1 MPKTW
6 YTLAHD
12 VWQGAK
18 WVWIAL
24 VIAIGVSVAASVFAG
39 KQAEVSN
46 MTVVAVILW
55 LRTFGFY
62 QILTLSFI
70 GLFIVVSLASG
81 LTTFILGKNNEST
94 YTPPPEVQAMLDYLK
109 KDIEATQQREE
120 VQQAL
125 DRAAFTQYLRSIEE
139 MYETISSRG
148 LAQPSR
154 AMVFIDV
161 PLEATFVHLHVVSD
175 EPIYDAPG
183 EQQRQLEAMRK
194 RTDLSR
200 EERDAYLQ
208 GLRLIWQSQLRRD
221 VDEEQAQQP
230 LFLEE
235 LLLQLTSTN
244 PVAILLGAP
253 GSGKTTF
260 LRWLAFHM
268 ARASLSLNTYPLP
281 HGLGR
286 PQVPLLIQTEEYAD
300 KLEKDSLTLK
310 QFLIVQWSSIHPNL
324 ARKLLDELSQG
335 RCLVL
340 FDGLDQG
347 TTLNV
352 RRRVIA
358 AIYEFIADYSSDDP
372 TNYNR
377 FIVTS
382 RIAES
387 EPGAFARYTHYTL
400 LDLSEQQIEQLL
412 ANWCLAIARYQAVA
426 SKGMQPLTGQEEAE
440 VRSAGAKRQE
450 QLLHMLKDN
459 ADLIQ
464 LATNPMALTMMVLL
478 HASGRNLLQHHIE
491 LCQMLTRTLLDTWNR
506 ESGRRMFSGEE
517 MPLAEQ
523 LLGNLAFRLHESG
536 TPLSGFDVVMTTRQT
551 LATFQQRQP
560 VEIREHDIMQ
570 FIETLRRSS
579 GLFVEGGEDLYY
591 FAKRPI
597 QDYYVVLSLLHM
609 PQDEWKQFAFQQ
621 YHSAAWREPLLLAL
635 RYKTRQNLLTVRA
648 HQQNE
653 SAPSRGSTTHLIAQ
667 TPLEE
672 QARNLQAFERVQQLT
687 KQHVEELLTACIDTR
702 PLPEAT
708 QQAVGVGTIQEM
720 AWKLLRHPFVLQPGA
735 LDAVL
740 RALESSKAPI
750 CEGAA
755 MLLQRSTTLSQDRQQ
770 QAADKIWQMLID
782 NNVTHQFSPLS
793 SFELR
798 RLYDTLFETLQVLAP
813 HS

>member
-1 MPKTW
+1 MRKTW
-6 YTLAHD
+6 YALAHD

-18 WVWIAL
+18 WVWTAI
-24 VIAIGVSVAASVFAG
+24 VIAIIVSVASSVFAG
-39 KQAEVSN
+39 KQVDVNNTTAI
-46 MTVVAVILW
+46 AFIIW

-62 QILTLSFI
+62 QILILSFI
-70 GLFIVVSLASG
+70 GLFVVVSLASG
-81 LTTFILGKNNEST
+81 LTTFILSKNNEPT
-94 YTPPPEVQAMLDYLK
+94 YPPPPEVQTMLDYLK
-109 KDIEATQQREE
+109 KDVEATQRREE

-125 DRAAFTQYLRSIEE
+125 EKAAFTQYLRSIEE
-139 MYETISSRG
+139 MCETISPRG
-148 LAQPSR
+148 FAQLSR
-154 AMVFIDV
+154 ALIFMDV
-161 PLEATFVHLHVVSD
+161 PLEAAFVHLHVVSD

-208 GLRLIWQSQLRRD
+208 GLRIIWQSQLRRD
-221 VDEEQAQQP
+221 TDEEQAQQP

-235 LLLQLTSTN
+235 LLLQLTPGN

-281 HGLGR
+281 RGLGR
-286 PQVPLLIQTEEYAD
+286 PQVPVLIQTEEYAV
-300 KLEKDSLTLK
+300 KLEKDYLTLK
-310 QFLIVQWSSIHPNL
+310 QFLIVQWSGIHPNL
-324 ARKLLDELSQG
+324 PWKLLDDLSQG

-358 AIYEFIADYSSDDP
+358 AIHEFIADYSSDDP
-372 TNYNR
+372 NNYNR

-382 RIAES
+382 RITES
-387 EPGAFARYTHYTL
+387 EPGAFARYMHYTL
-400 LDLSEQQIEQLL
+400 LDLTEQQIEQIL
-412 ANWCLAIARYQAVA
+412 ANWYLAIARYRAVA
-426 SKGMQPLTGQEEAE
+426 SKGMRSLTGQEEAE
-440 VRSAGAKRQE
+440 ARIAGAKRQE
-450 QLLHMLKDN
+450 QLLYMLRDN
-459 ADLIQ
+459 ADL
-464 LATNPMALTMMVLL
+464 M
-478 HASGRNLLQHHIE
+478 
-491 LCQMLTRTLLDTWNR
+491 RTLLDTWNR
-506 ESGRRMFSGEE
+506 ESDRRMFSGEE

-536 TPLSGFDVVMTTRQT
+536 RPLSGFDVVMTTRQT
-551 LATFQQRQP
+551 MATFQQRQP
-560 VEIREHDIMQ
+560 VEIKEHDIMQ

-591 FAKRPI
+591 FANRPI

-609 PQDEWKQFAFQQ
+609 PQDELKQFAFQQ

-635 RYKTRQNLLTVRA
+635 RYKIKQNLLTVRA
-648 HQQNE
+648 RQQDE
-653 SAPSRGSTTHLIAQ
+653 PAPSEGLPTNLLAQ
-667 TPLEE
+667 TTPEE
-672 QARNLQAFERVQQLT
+672 WARNLQALGRVQRLT
-687 KQHVEELLTACIDTR
+687 MRHVEELLAACIDTR
-702 PLPEAT
+702 PLPKAT
-708 QQAVGVGTIQEM
+708 QQALGVGTVQEM
-720 AWKLLRHPFVLQPGA
+720 ALKLLRQPFVLSPEG

-755 MLLQRSTTLSQDRQQ
+755 ILLQRSTTLPRDRQQ
-770 QAADKIWQMLID
+770 QAAHKIWQMLID
-782 NNVTHQFSPLS
+782 NNITHQFSALS
-793 SFELR
+793 YFELR
-798 RLYDTLFETLQVLAP
+798 RLYDTLFETLQVLGS

>member
-1 MPKTW
+1 
-6 YTLAHD
+6 
-12 VWQGAK
+12 
-18 WVWIAL
+18 
-24 VIAIGVSVAASVFAG
+24 
-39 KQAEVSN
+39 
-46 MTVVAVILW
+46 
-55 LRTFGFY
+55 
-62 QILTLSFI
+62 
-70 GLFIVVSLASG
+70 
-81 LTTFILGKNNEST
+81 
-94 YTPPPEVQAMLDYLK
+94 MLNYLK

-139 MYETISSRG
+139 MCETISSSG

-154 AMVFIDV
+154 AMIFLDV
-161 PLEATFVHLHVVSD
+161 PLEASFVHLHVVAD
-175 EPIYDAPG
+175 EPIYDAPD
-183 EQQRQLEAMRK
+183 EQQRQLEAMRQ

-230 LFLEE
+230 LLLEE

-244 PVAILLGAP
+244 PVAVLLGAP
-253 GSGKTTF
+253 GSGKTTC

-281 HGLGR
+281 HGLGH
-286 PQVPLLIQTEEYAD
+286 PQVPLLIQTKEYAD

-310 QFLIVQWSSIHPNL
+310 QFLIVQWNSIHPNL
-324 ARKLLDELSQG
+324 ALKLLDELSQG

-340 FDGLDQG
+340 FDGLDQA
-347 TTLNV
+347 TALNV

-358 AIYEFIADYSSDDP
+358 AIYEFIADYASDDP

-382 RIAES
+382 RIAGS

-400 LDLSEQQIEQLL
+400 LDLNEQQIEQLL
-412 ANWCLAIARYQAVA
+412 ANWSLAIARSRAVA
-426 SKGMQPLTGQEEAE
+426 NKGTQPLTGQEEAE
-440 VRSAGAKRQE
+440 VHSAGARRQK
-450 QLLHMLKDN
+450 QLLQMLKEHT
-459 ADLIQ
+459 DLMQ
-464 LATNPMALTMMVLL
+464 LATNPLAITMMVLL
-478 HASGRNLLQHHIE
+478 HASGRDLLQNHLE

-536 TPLSGFDVVMTTRQT
+536 TPLSRFDVMMTTRQT
-551 LATFQQRQP
+551 LATFKQRQP
-560 VEIREHDIMQ
+560 GEIREHDIMQ

-591 FAKRPI
+591 FARRPI
-597 QDYYVVLSLLHM
+597 QDYYVILSLLQM
-609 PQDEWKQFAFQQ
+609 PQEEWKQFALQQ
-621 YHSAAWREPLLLAL
+621 YHSTAWREPLMLAL
-635 RYKTRQNLLTVRA
+635 RYKTRQNELTVRA
-648 HQQNE
+648 RQQNE
-653 SAPSRGSTTHLIAQ
+653 PAPSRGSNMQSLAQ

-672 QARNLQAFERVQQLT
+672 QARNLLAFERVHQLT
-687 KQHVEELLTACIDTR
+687 KQDVEELLAACIDTR
-702 PLPEAT
+702 QLPET
-708 QQAVGVGTIQEM
+708 IQQAVGVGTIQEM
-720 AWKLLRHPFVLQPGA
+720 AWKLLRHPFVLQPDA

-755 MLLQRSTTLSQDRQQ
+755 MLLQHSTTLPQDRQQ
-770 QAADKIWQMLID
+770 QAADKILQMLID
-782 NNVTHQFSPLS
+782 NDVTHRCSPSS

>member
-24 VIAIGVSVAASVFAG
+24 VIAIGVSVASSVFAG

-139 MYETISSRG
+139 MCETISSRG

-154 AMVFIDV
+154 AIVFIDV
-161 PLEATFVHLHVVSD
+161 PLEAAFVHLHVVSD

-208 GLRLIWQSQLRRD
+208 GLRLIWQSQLRLD

-286 PQVPLLIQTEEYAD
+286 PQVPLLIQTKEYAD

-352 RRRVIA
+352 RGRVIA

-412 ANWCLAIARYQAVA
+412 ANWFLAIARYRAVA

-450 QLLHMLKDN
+450 QLLHVLKDN
-459 ADLIQ
+459 ADLMQ

-478 HASGRNLLQHHIE
+478 YASGRNLLQHHIE
-491 LCQMLTRTLLDTWNR
+491 LSQMLTRTLLDTWNR

-648 HQQNE
+648 RQQNE
-653 SAPSRGSTTHLIAQ
+653 SAPSRGSTTHSLAQ

-755 MLLQRSTTLSQDRQQ
+755 MLLQRRTTLPQDRQQ

-793 SFELR
+793 SFELQ

>member
-1 MPKTW
+1 MRKTW
-6 YTLAHD
+6 YTLARD

-24 VIAIGVSVAASVFAG
+24 VIAIGVSVASSVFAG
-39 KQAEVSN
+39 KQADVSN
-46 MTVVAVILW
+46 TTVVAVILW

-62 QILTLSFI
+62 QILIFSFL
-70 GLFIVVSLASG
+70 GLFIVISLASG

-94 YTPPPEVQAMLDYLK
+94 YTPPPEVQAMLDYWK
-109 KDIEATQQREE
+109 KDMEATKQREE

-125 DRAAFTQYLRSIEE
+125 ERAAFTQYLRSIEE
-139 MYETISSRG
+139 MCETISSRG
-148 LAQPSR
+148 FAQLSR
-154 AMVFIDV
+154 AFVFLDV
-161 PLEATFVHLHVVSD
+161 PLEATFVDLQVVSD

-221 VDEEQAQQP
+221 VDEEHAQQP

-235 LLLQLTSTN
+235 LLLRLTSTN

-268 ARASLSLNTYPLP
+268 ARASLPLNPYPLP

-286 PQVPLLIQTEEYAD
+286 SQVPLLIQTKEYAD
-300 KLEKDSLTLK
+300 RLEKDSLTLK
-310 QFLIVQWSSIHPNL
+310 QFLIVQWSSIDPNL

-340 FDGLDQG
+340 FDGLDQA

-358 AIYEFIADYSSDDP
+358 AIHEFIADYASDDP

-382 RIAES
+382 RIAEN

-400 LDLSEQQIEQLL
+400 LDLSERQVEQLL
-412 ANWCLAIARYQAVA
+412 ANCCLAVAHYRAAA

-440 VRSAGAKRQE
+440 VRSAGARRQE
-450 QLLHMLKDN
+450 QLVHMLRDN
-459 ADLIQ
+459 ADLMQ
-464 LATNPMALTMMVLL
+464 SATNPMALTMMVLL
-478 HASGRNLLQHHIE
+478 HVSGRNLLHHRLE

-523 LLGNLAFRLHESG
+523 LLGTLAFCLHESG
-536 TPLSGFDVVMTTRQT
+536 TPLSGFDVTMTTRQT
-551 LATFQQRQP
+551 LAAFQQRQP
-560 VEIREHDIMQ
+560 GEIKEHEIIQ

-609 PQDEWKQFAFQQ
+609 PQNEWKQFAVQQ
-621 YHSAAWREPLLLAL
+621 YPAARWREPLLLAL
-635 RYKTRQNLLTVRA
+635 RYKTKQNLLTLRA
-648 HQQNE
+648 RQQDE
-653 SAPSRGSTTHLIAQ
+653 PAPAKGPPTHTLAQ
-667 TPLEE
+667 TSPVER
-672 QARNLQAFERVQQLT
+672 ARNLQAFERVQQLT

-708 QQAVGVGTIQEM
+708 QQALRVGTVQEM
-720 AWKLLRHPFVLQPGA
+720 AWKLLRQPFVLPSEA

-755 MLLQRSTTLSQDRQQ
+755 MLLQHSTTLPQDGQQ
-770 QAADKIWQMLID
+770 QAAHKIWQMLID
-782 NNVTHQFSPLS
+782 NNVTHQCSPLS

>member
-1 MPKTW
+1 MRKTW
-6 YTLAHD
+6 YALAHD

-18 WVWIAL
+18 WVWTAI
-24 VIAIGVSVAASVFAG
+24 VIAILVSVASSVFAG
-39 KQAEVSN
+39 KQVDVNNTTAI
-46 MTVVAVILW
+46 AFIIW

-62 QILTLSFI
+62 QILILSFI
-70 GLFIVVSLASG
+70 GLFVVVSLASG
-81 LTTFILGKNNEST
+81 LTTFILSKNNEPT
-94 YTPPPEVQAMLDYLK
+94 YTPPPEVQTMLDYLK
-109 KDIEATQQREE
+109 KDVEATQRREE

-125 DRAAFTQYLRSIEE
+125 EKAAFTQYLRSIEE
-139 MYETISSRG
+139 MCETISPRG
-148 LAQPSR
+148 FAQLSR
-154 AMVFIDV
+154 ALIFIDV
-161 PLEATFVHLHVVSD
+161 PLEAAFVHLHVVSD

-200 EERDAYLQ
+200 EERDVYLQ
-208 GLRLIWQSQLRRD
+208 GLRIIWQSQLRRD
-221 VDEEQAQQP
+221 TDEEQAQQP

-235 LLLQLTSTN
+235 LLLQLTPSN

-281 HGLGR
+281 RGLGR
-286 PQVPLLIQTEEYAD
+286 PQVPVLIQTEEYAV
-300 KLEKDSLTLK
+300 KLEKDYLTLK
-310 QFLIVQWSSIHPNL
+310 QFLIVQWSGIHPNL
-324 ARKLLDELSQG
+324 PWKLLDDLSQG

-358 AIYEFIADYSSDDP
+358 AIHEFIADYSSDDP
-372 TNYNR
+372 NNYNR

-382 RIAES
+382 RITES
-387 EPGAFARYTHYTL
+387 EPGAFARYMHYTL
-400 LDLSEQQIEQLL
+400 LDLTEQQIEQIL
-412 ANWCLAIARYQAVA
+412 ANWYLAIARYRAVA
-426 SKGMQPLTGQEEAE
+426 SKGMRSLTGQEEAE
-440 VRSAGAKRQE
+440 ARIAGAKRQE
-450 QLLHMLKDN
+450 QLLYMLRDN
-459 ADLIQ
+459 ADL
-464 LATNPMALTMMVLL
+464 M
-478 HASGRNLLQHHIE
+478 
-491 LCQMLTRTLLDTWNR
+491 RTLLDTWNR
-506 ESGRRMFSGEE
+506 ESDRRMFSGEE

-536 TPLSGFDVVMTTRQT
+536 RPLSGFDVVMTTRQT
-551 LATFQQRQP
+551 MATFQQRQP
-560 VEIREHDIMQ
+560 VEIKEHDIMQ

-591 FAKRPI
+591 FANRPI

-609 PQDEWKQFAFQQ
+609 PQDELKQFAFQQ

-635 RYKTRQNLLTVRA
+635 RYKIKQNLLTVRA
-648 HQQNE
+648 RQQDE
-653 SAPSRGSTTHLIAQ
+653 PAPSEGLPTNLLAQ
-667 TPLEE
+667 TTPEE
-672 QARNLQAFERVQQLT
+672 WARNLQALGRVQRLT
-687 KQHVEELLTACIDTR
+687 MRHGEELLAACIDTR
-702 PLPEAT
+702 PLPKAT
-708 QQAVGVGTIQEM
+708 QQALGVGTVQEM
-720 AWKLLRHPFVLQPGA
+720 AWKLLRQPFVLSPEG

-755 MLLQRSTTLSQDRQQ
+755 MLLQRSTTLPRDRQQ
-770 QAADKIWQMLID
+770 QAARKIWQMLID
-782 NNVTHQFSPLS
+782 NNITHQFSALS
-793 SFELR
+793 YFELR
-798 RLYDTLFETLQVLAP
+798 RLYDTLFETLQVLGS

>member
-1 MPKTW
+1 MRKTW

-24 VIAIGVSVAASVFAG
+24 VIAIGVSVASSVFTG
-39 KQAEVSN
+39 KPNEVNN
-46 MTVVAVILW
+46 MTVVTVILW

-70 GLFIVVSLASG
+70 GLFIIISLASG
-81 LTTFILGKNNEST
+81 LTTFILGQNQEST

-125 DRAAFTQYLRSIEE
+125 EKAAFMQYLRSIED
-139 MYETISSRG
+139 MCETISVRG
-148 LAQPSR
+148 LAQPPR
-154 AMVFIDV
+154 AMVFLDV
-161 PLEATFVHLHVVSD
+161 PLEASFVPLHVVAD
-175 EPIYDAPG
+175 EPIYDAPD

-194 RTDLSR
+194 RIDLSR
-200 EERDAYLQ
+200 EERNAYLQ

-230 LFLEE
+230 LLLEE
-235 LLLQLTSTN
+235 LLLQLISTN
-244 PVAILLGAP
+244 PVAVLLGAP
-253 GSGKTTF
+253 GSGKTTC
-260 LRWLAFHM
+260 LRWFAFHM

-286 PQVPLLIQTEEYAD
+286 PLIPLLIQTKEYAD
-300 KLEKDSLTLK
+300 KLERESLTLK
-310 QFLIVQWSSIHPNL
+310 QFLIVQWNSIHPNL
-324 ARKLLDELSQG
+324 ARKMLDALSQG

-347 TTLNV
+347 TALNV

-358 AIYEFIADYSSDDP
+358 AIYEFIADYASDDS

-387 EPGAFARYTHYTL
+387 EPGDFARYTHYTL
-400 LDLSEQQIEQLL
+400 LDLNEQQIEKLL
-412 ANWCLAIARYQAVA
+412 ANWSLAIARSRAVA
-426 SKGMQPLTGQEEAE
+426 SKGTQPLTGQEEAE
-440 VRSAGAKRQE
+440 VHSAGARLQK
-450 QLLHMLKDN
+450 QLLQTLKEH
-459 ADLIQ
+459 ADLMQ
-464 LATNPMALTMMVLL
+464 LATNPLALTMMVLL
-478 HASGRNLLQHHIE
+478 HASGRDLLQHHLE
-491 LCQMLTRTLLDTWNR
+491 LFQMLTRTLLDTWNR

-536 TPLSGFDVVMTTRQT
+536 TPLSRFDVVMTTRQT
-551 LATFQQRQP
+551 LATFQHRQP
-560 VEIREHDIMQ
+560 GEVSEYDIIQ

-591 FAKRPI
+591 FARRPI
-597 QDYYVVLSLLHM
+597 QDYYVILSLLQM
-609 PQDEWKQFAFQQ
+609 PQEEWKQFAFQQ
-621 YHSAAWREPLLLAL
+621 YHSTAWHKPLMLAL
-635 RYKTRQNLLTVRA
+635 RYKTRQNVFMIRA
-648 HQQNE
+648 QQQNE
-653 SAPSRGSTTHLIAQ
+653 PAPSRGSNTHSLAQ
-667 TPLEE
+667 TSIEE
-672 QARNLQAFERVQQLT
+672 QARNVQAFERVHLLTQQY
-687 KQHVEELLTACIDTR
+687 VEELLAACIDTR
-702 PLPEAT
+702 PLPEAI
-708 QQAVGVGTIQEM
+708 QKAVGVGTIQEM
-720 AWKLLRHPFVLQPGA
+720 AWKLLRQPFVLQPEA
-735 LDAVL
+735 LDAAL

-755 MLLQRSTTLSQDRQQ
+755 MLLQHSTTLPQDRQQ
-770 QAADKIWQMLID
+770 QAADKILHLLIE
-782 NNVTHQFSPLS
+782 NNVTHRFSPLS

-798 RLYDTLFETLQVLAP
+798 RLYDTLFETFQVLAP

>member
-1 MPKTW
+1 MSKTW

-18 WVWIAL
+18 WIWIAL
-24 VIAIGVSVAASVFAG
+24 VIAIGVSVASSVFAG

-46 MTVVAVILW
+46 LTVVAVILW
-55 LRTFGFY
+55 FRMFGFY
-62 QILTLSFI
+62 QILTLSLI

-139 MYETISSRG
+139 MCETISSRG

-154 AMVFIDV
+154 AMIFLDV
-161 PLEATFVHLHVVSD
+161 PLEASFVHLHVVAD
-175 EPIYDAPG
+175 EPIFDAPD
-183 EQQRQLEAMRK
+183 EQQRQLEFMRK

-208 GLRLIWQSQLRRD
+208 GLHLIWQSQLRRD
-221 VDEEQAQQP
+221 VDEEQAQQQ
-230 LFLEE
+230 LLLEE

-244 PVAILLGAP
+244 PVAVLLGAP
-253 GSGKTTF
+253 GSGKTTC

-286 PQVPLLIQTEEYAD
+286 PQVPLLIQTKEYAD

-310 QFLIVQWSSIHPNL
+310 QFLIVQWNSIHPNL

-335 RCLVL
+335 HCLVL
-340 FDGLDQG
+340 FDGLDQA

-358 AIYEFIADYSSDDP
+358 AIYEFIADYASDDS

-382 RIAES
+382 RIAGS

-412 ANWCLAIARYQAVA
+412 ANWYLAIARERAIA
-426 SKGMQPLTGQEEAE
+426 SKGMQPLTSQEEAE
-440 VRSAGAKRQE
+440 AHSAGAKRQE
-450 QLLHMLKDN
+450 QLLHILKDN
-459 ADLIQ
+459 ADLLQ

-491 LCQMLTRTLLDTWNR
+491 LCQMLTRTLFDTWNR

-536 TPLSGFDVVMTTRQT
+536 TPLSRFDVVMTTRQT
-551 LATFQQRQP
+551 MATFQQRQP
-560 VEIREHDIMQ
+560 SEIREHDIMQ

-597 QDYYVVLSLLHM
+597 QDHYVMLSLLQM

-621 YHSAAWREPLLLAL
+621 YHSATWLEPLLLAL
-635 RYKTRQNLLTVRA
+635 RYKTMQNLLTLRA
-648 HQQNE
+648 RQQNE
-653 SAPSRGSTTHLIAQ
+653 SAPSRGSTTHSLAQ
-667 TPLEE
+667 TSLEE
-672 QARNLQAFERVQQLT
+672 QARNLQAFERVHQLT
-687 KQHVEELLTACIDTR
+687 KQQVEELLSACIDTR

-708 QQAVGVGTIQEM
+708 QQAVGVGTVQEM
-720 AWKLLRHPFVLQPGA
+720 AWKLLRQPFVLPSEA

-740 RALESSKAPI
+740 RALESSKALI

-755 MLLQRSTTLSQDRQQ
+755 MLLQHSTTLPQDRQQ
-770 QAADKIWQMLID
+770 QAADKIWQLLID
-782 NNVTHQFSPLS
+782 NNVTHQCSPLS